1 MAEAGSGVQPAK
13 GTQTLARGLDILKFV
28 VASQHGATIAE
39 VSEFAQ
45 VHRTIAYRVLET
57 LAAQGLISRGAD
69 QRYRGAFG
77 LLALAAG
84 AHADLRQ
91 AAHDALQH
99 AADELGTTLAM
110 LVVEGHGQLRQAR
123 AVLVSE
129 PRTSH
134 MHLTF
139 REGST
144 HYLHEGA
151 AGVALTAMLN
161 EEPLA
166 PAYTTFGEVEPGMHG
181 IAVPLVLAAPAPKA
195 CLLAITQRAD
205 LEDDATVLLTRVATQ
220 VANTLT
226 PNAGSNSAT

>member
-1 MAEAGSGVQPAK
+1 MSQTGSGTPPVK
-13 GTQTLARGLDILKFV
+13 GTQTLARGLEILKFV
-28 VASQHGATIAE
+28 VASPTGATIAE
-39 VSEFAQ
+39 VSEFAG

-57 LAAQGLISRGAD
+57 LAAQGFVNRGGD

-91 AAHDALQH
+91 AAHEVLQR

-110 LVVEGHGQLRQAR
+110 LVVEGHGQLRHAR

-144 HYLHEGA
+144 TALDEGA
-151 AGVALTAMLN
+151 AGAALTAMLSGK
-161 EEPLA
+161 PLA
-166 PAYTTFGEVEPGMHG
+166 EAYTTFGEVEPNMHG
-181 IAVPLVLAAPAPKA
+181 IAVPVHLTPSAPKV

-205 LEDDATVLLTRVATQ
+205 IEDDATALLTRVASQ
-220 VANTLT
+220 VASTLAPDT
-226 PNAGSNSAT
+226 AANQ